1 MQRTEALSICCV
13 NILKSVDVTTYIRH
27 ISKFL
32 KAKMK
37 ICWGEIKNIDVIVNL
52 KTEVLG
58 MPLKQSQVVN

>member
-13 NILKSVDVTTYIRH
+13 NIWKSADVTNYIRH

-37 ICWGEIKNIDVIVNL
+37 ICWDEIKNIDVTVNL

>member
-13 NILKSVDVTTYIRH
+13 NIWKSADVTTYIRH

-37 ICWGEIKNIDVIVNL
+37 ICWDEIKNIDVTVNV

-58 MPLKQSQVVN
+58 MPLEQSQVVN